1 MWLSNLRNN
10 ILLTVAFG
18 SLLITGCKNASESE
32 NAEAAS
38 FFTSSIEGTSEV
50 SKTDLNYGLPVE
62 RLYNFKVC
70 VKDIM
75 QSKAIPGHRFDI
87 YAENNEL
94 KGSPTSDEQ
103 GCLNWSEKFPYN
115 FVSDSKYI
123 ELKRTVFANGI
134 HSGNESIKIAINP
147 WSHGENTTQAQDPN
161 KKSISSLKKVNN
173 EIQSFTKNE
182 STALWSMDPRVTI
195 FEKELKSSGAIL
207 ALKFQTKLGLMLK
220 NTANQNVYHQ
230 LNEGKFNIDLTLFNT
245 VKENGVETH
254 QKIARIQESNLSFTQ
269 DAIILEKD
277 FQLTFLPTRGQI
289 YLLAEITPAIA
300 HPSLTAF
307 RGTLLVSDKAQIKT
321 ESRPTLSTELNYSEL
336 FNSLNENDL
345 TSNSNINTDKSQN
358 PKSEKPGLEVEKL
371 EIKFLKIGQ
380 ENTTSRQVYFNIKAC
395 IKNNLD
401 ASPIR
406 FKEFS
411 VSTINAGKS
420 QTLESNQLGCISWDD
435 SLWHKFFDK
444 ERFFKTKVSIVQKD
458 LGLNITIPL
467 QINPWETNSNIG
479 RDERFVEDF
488 GSMTNSTNE
497 ETKIIIDDY
506 NFNVTNY
513 RYEVGNA
520 LNLTLVKSGT
530 LAFDVNV
537 HKPSSTSL
545 GRMEHTRL
553 RDGKYALRWAIVQL
567 NQLNK
572 IEDIVSSGEKIVQS
586 YGGEI
591 KTDVD
596 FKISLFKTLRERS
609 TLIISVYTINEAK
622 LKSAGMNIS
631 KAIDSTSGLKA
642 TPHMGQIVLDQN
654 RESQKMFMVDG
665 DLGLGKGDL
674 LQKVMQKHAEN
685 SVVLNS
691 DAAKTNLT
699 QNILSKNG
707 FSKINLAVVA
717 ESENLRIGLTNPTKF
732 ETNKKA
738 PNSFNIATQ
747 KPGYELAKLQAMI
760 SAGKLNAEI
769 APLLCDYWFKD
780 LWSREEDALKKQ
792 IVSEQYANS
801 LAQNCKMV
809 ARTNPNAFFATEKKL
824 VVKNVGAAKYLGGS
838 TYNLNVGTSFSMSK
852 SKSVSKSLSWSWNNT
867 LGLKFDLFGIFN
879 FGSNVGMN
887 LSHTTS
893 NSEGH
898 GTDVRVQASQNLT
911 VQESQFSISIN
922 QYDECLAVSLNPTL
936 FSGAN
941 ASYKNIWLPGTTTT
955 EATKITTKGL
965 FLCKGLKNTTPIQR
979 TEKYYFISQE
989 SRLDGG
995 IQDYYSLDNNQLFMS
1010 FRGQK
1015 DFTNFV
1021 NYIQGSLQTPGSD
1034 VTKNFEQVQKNVSQG
1049 FRNLPTWP
1057 SIYSEI

>member
-1 MWLSNLRNN
+1 MWLSKLRNN
-10 ILLTVAFG
+10 ILLTAVLS
-18 SLLITGCKNASESE
+18 SLLLVGCKNASESD

-38 FFTSSIEGTSEV
+38 FFTSSIEGTSEI

-75 QSKAIPGHRFDI
+75 QSKAIPGHQFDI
-87 YAENNEL
+87 VDENNEL
-94 KGSPTSDEQ
+94 KGNPTTDEQ

-115 FVSDSKYI
+115 FVSDSKFI
-123 ELKRTVFANGI
+123 ELNRTIKANGI
-134 HSGNESIKIAINP
+134 HNGVESIKIAINP

-161 KKSISSLKKVNN
+161 KKTISSLRKTNN
-173 EIQSFTKNE
+173 EVQSFTENE

-195 FEKELKSSGAIL
+195 FEKELKSNGAIL

-245 VKENGVETH
+245 VKENGIETH
-254 QKIARIQESNLSFTQ
+254 QKIARIQENNVSFTQ
-269 DAIILEKD
+269 DSIILEKD

-289 YLLAEITPAIA
+289 YLLAEISPAVI
-300 HPSLTAF
+300 HPSLTSF
-307 RGTLLVSDKAQIKT
+307 RGSLLVSDKAQIKT
-321 ESRPTLSTELNYSEL
+321 ESRPTLSTEINYAEL
-336 FNSLNENDL
+336 FNKLNDIDL
-345 TSNSNINTDKSQN
+345 STAKNQNT
-358 PKSEKPGLEVEKL
+358 EKPGLEVEKL

-411 VSTINAGKS
+411 VTTINAVKS
-420 QTLESNQLGCISWDD
+420 QALESNQLGCISWDD

-444 ERFFKTKVSIVQKD
+444 ERFFKTKISIIQKD

-467 QINPWETNSNIG
+467 QINPWETSTNIG

-488 GSMTNSTNE
+488 GSMANSTNE
-497 ETKIIIDDY
+497 ETKIIIDDF

-572 IEDIVSSGEKIVQS
+572 IEEIVSSGEKIVQS

-596 FKISLFKTLRERS
+596 FRISLFKTLRERS
-609 TLIISVYTINEAK
+609 SLIISVYTINEAK

-631 KAIDSTSGLKA
+631 KAIDLNSGLKA

-654 RESQKMFMVDG
+654 RESQKMFMVEG

-699 QNILSKNG
+699 QNILVKNG
-707 FSKINLAVVA
+707 FTKINLAVVA
-717 ESENLRIGLTNPTKF
+717 ESENLRIGLTNPNKF
-732 ETNKKA
+732 ETNKKS
-738 PNSFNIATQ
+738 PNSYNTATQ
-747 KPGYELAKLQAMI
+747 KPGFELAKLQAMI
-760 SAGKLNAEI
+760 SAGKL
-769 APLLCDYWFKD
+769 
-780 LWSREEDALKKQ
+780 
-792 IVSEQYANS
+792 
-801 LAQNCKMV
+801 
-809 ARTNPNAFFATEKKL
+809 
-824 VVKNVGAAKYLGGS
+824 
-838 TYNLNVGTSFSMSK
+838 
-852 SKSVSKSLSWSWNNT
+852 
-867 LGLKFDLFGIFN
+867 
-879 FGSNVGMN
+879 
-887 LSHTTS
+887 
-893 NSEGH
+893 
-898 GTDVRVQASQNLT
+898 
-911 VQESQFSISIN
+911 
-922 QYDECLAVSLNPTL
+922 
-936 FSGAN
+936 
-941 ASYKNIWLPGTTTT
+941 
-955 EATKITTKGL
+955 
-965 FLCKGLKNTTPIQR
+965 
-979 TEKYYFISQE
+979 
-989 SRLDGG
+989 
-995 IQDYYSLDNNQLFMS
+995 
-1010 FRGQK
+1010 
-1015 DFTNFV
+1015 
-1021 NYIQGSLQTPGSD
+1021 
-1034 VTKNFEQVQKNVSQG
+1034 
-1049 FRNLPTWP
+1049 
-1057 SIYSEI
+1057 